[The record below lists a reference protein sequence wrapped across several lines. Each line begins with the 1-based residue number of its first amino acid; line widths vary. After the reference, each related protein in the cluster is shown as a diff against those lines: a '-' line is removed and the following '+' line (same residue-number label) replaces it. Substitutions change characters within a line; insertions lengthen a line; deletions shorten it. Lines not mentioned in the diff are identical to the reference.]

1 MTIAVKEPI
10 DAICAVAL
18 HHPECRWRNIFT
30 VRSVREEREK
40 VITTRGRYT
49 RMYGTIE
56 TIYIAVRNLSLI
68 QCFNL
73 RLPQSYQ
80 ERVCCKLK

>member
-30 VRSVREEREK
+30 VRSLRERVREGDNYPWTVYEDVWDHRNDLHCSQEF
-40 VITTRGRYT
+40 IFNSMFQSSFTPILP
-49 RMYGTIE
+49 GTCM
-56 TIYIAVRNLSLI
+56 L
-68 QCFNL
+68 
-73 RLPQSYQ
+73 
-80 ERVCCKLK
+80 